1 MPSTRTSCP
10 TRCHGPICAA
20 SSRCGPGRAWSATT
34 WRPRPYLS
42 CRGCGRCERAL
53 FACASTRWG
62 RVRSTTS
69 TRPTW
74 TACCPSPSTP
84 SAGSS
89 NATPVPLSV
98 SKHPLVADSL
108 RGLRDSTTQPDEFR
122 ALARNVITMLLYEA
136 TADLPVKHGKVRT
149 PLAEADAIEVET
161 EVVAIPVLRA
171 GLGLLAPVLE
181 LLPRV
186 SVGYIGLER
195 DETTAVARIYYN
207 KLPHL
212 RGKIPLLLDPMLATG
227 GSAAQ
232 ALDLIKA
239 AGGRNTR
246 MICIVAAP
254 EGVRVLQ
261 ERHPEVDIYTA
272 ALDERLNDR
281 AYIVPGLGD
290 FGDRL
295 FGTG

>member
-1 MPSTRTSCP
+1 
-10 TRCHGPICAA
+10 
-20 SSRCGPGRAWSATT
+20 
-34 WRPRPYLS
+34 
-42 CRGCGRCERAL
+42 
-53 FACASTRWG
+53 
-62 RVRSTTS
+62 
-69 TRPTW
+69 
-74 TACCPSPSTP
+74 
-84 SAGSS
+84 
-89 NATPVPLSV
+89 VPLSV

-122 ALARNVITMLLYEA
+122 ALARNVMTMLLYEA
-136 TADLPVKHGKVRT
+136 TADLPVKRSKVQT
-149 PLAEADAIEVET
+149 PLAEADAIEIEA

-171 GLGLLAPVLE
+171 GLGLLAPVME

-195 DETTAVARIYYN
+195 DEQTAVARIYYN
-207 KLPHL
+207 KLPRL
-212 RGKIPLLLDPMLATG
+212 KGKIPLLLDPMLATG

-232 ALDLIKA
+232 ALDLIKE
-239 AGGRNTR
+239 AGGRDAR

-254 EGVRVLQ
+254 EGVKVLE
-261 ERHPEVDIYTA
+261 ERHPEVHIYTA